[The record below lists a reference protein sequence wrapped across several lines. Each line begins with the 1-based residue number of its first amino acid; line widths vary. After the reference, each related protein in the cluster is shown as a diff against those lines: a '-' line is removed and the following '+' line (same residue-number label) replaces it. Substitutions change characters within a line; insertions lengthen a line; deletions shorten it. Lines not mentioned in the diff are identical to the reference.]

1 MHPIRCLN
9 EQGFVCGAD
18 TLPKQTR
25 RVLETRA
32 KQASA
37 VLQGSSNLRT
47 TLTRVVT
54 GPVGAEA
61 RQLSGTHADLLTRD
75 HRCRAH
81 QSRPTQSAA
90 AAGKIVL
97 CEIAAAVSG
106 LKVQGKCCNI
116 KPKAN
121 R

>member
-1 MHPIRCLN
+1 MLICSH
-9 EQGFVCGAD
+9 
-18 TLPKQTR
+18 
-25 RVLETRA
+25 
-32 KQASA
+32 
-37 VLQGSSNLRT
+37 
-47 TLTRVVT
+47 VT
-54 GPVGAEA
+54 IAAA
-61 RQLSGTHADLLTRD
+61 RINHDQRK
-75 HRCRAH
+75 
-81 QSRPTQSAA
+81 SAA